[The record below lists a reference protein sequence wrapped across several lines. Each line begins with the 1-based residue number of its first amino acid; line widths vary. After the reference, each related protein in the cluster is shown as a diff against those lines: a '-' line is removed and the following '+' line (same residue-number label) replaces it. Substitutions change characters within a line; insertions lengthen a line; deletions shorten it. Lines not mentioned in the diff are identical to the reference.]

1 MRSAFGMAAAVSLSG
16 CQPELAATRYG
27 PLGSDGGYSERIVE
41 PGVWRVSA
49 TTNGFVR
56 PGFARWMALHR
67 SAEIVSAA
75 GFPYLQILD
84 VRGIP
89 QVCHSIPCAGGE
101 ALRIW
106 VRGARTPDPP
116 SDCRAEDAQTCRTM
130 SAEAVMAELAPLL
143 GHSGATVRIGGP
155 RDTATEPVSQPPQ
168 GQ

>member
-1 MRSAFGMAAAVSLSG
+1 MRFALALVATLILSG

-49 TTNGFVR
+49 TANSFAR
-56 PGFARWMALHR
+56 PDFARWMALHR
-67 SAEIVSAA
+67 AAELVSEA
-75 GFPYLQILD
+75 GFPYVQILD

-89 QVCHSIPCAGGE
+89 QVCHSIPCITGQ

-116 SDCRAEDAQTCRTM
+116 SDCRAEDPRACRTL
-130 SAEAVMAELAPLL
+130 EAQAMMAELAPLL
-143 GHSGATVRIGGP
+143 GHSGATVTIGRP
-155 RDTATEPVSQPPQ
+155 RATTAEPQPPQ
-168 GQ
+168 EP